1 MADLEAPLMM
11 TDDVGTLAAAAT
23 LVMKAACMAAEAR
36 NVVADTPASITDAR
50 IWITRCH
57 MRGTKDVR

>member
-1 MADLEAPLMM
+1 MM
-11 TDDVGTLAAAAT
+11 KTDEVGTLAAAAT